1 MTLAIAQV
9 GWVAL
14 AVANTSLGIFLGA
27 AAVLSLVE
35 MSGPYLAETRTASTP
50 WHAHHIAERYS
61 LRHLCSPRWG

>member
-35 MSGPYLAETRTASTP
+35 MSGPYLAETRTNGTP